1 MENGT
6 CTVLWRTP
14 RLFLRLDR
22 GPRVAWPPLSPVSD
36 RDAAGDRRAHL
47 RAPEPGSPDAH
58 PAPGGRPRAQRKPGH
73 SPAPGGARPV
83 QEARLSAGQRRVRRT
98 ELRPR
103 PPAYRMPFGLGSP
116 VLSGGR
122 RRNHDGK
129 GADARREPMAG
140 STSCSATAS
149 GWPAKGRAWPTPT
162 SRVPLAGDGS
172 WATST
177 CNTTFRACID
187 TWRSWSRTRRCASPM
202 PSRIAC
208 RRRAAGSSGRGD
220 TGRSGEPPARLKS
233 ASAGPATVT
242 CPWLR
247 AGAPPARPRPATDR
261 RPGSGLR
268 RWRRARPGV
277 RPG

>member
-1 MENGT
+1 MEP
-6 CTVLWRTP
+6 VLFYGVPHGCSFGSIVALEWLYRPYRLCRIEMPLETGERTYVRLNPARQTPTLLLEDVP
-14 RLFLRLDR
+14 RT
-22 GPRVAWPPLSPVSD
+22 
-36 RDAAGDRRAHL
+36 
-47 RAPEPGSPDAH
+47 
-58 PAPGGRPRAQRKPGH
+58 QRKPGH

-129 GADARREPMAG
+129 GADARGASLWPDRQAARRPQVAG
-140 STSCSATAS
+140 
-149 GWPAKGRAWPTPT
+149 
-162 SRVPLAGDGS
+162 
-172 WATST
+172 
-177 CNTTFRACID
+177 
-187 TWRSWSRTRRCASPM
+187 
-202 PSRIAC
+202 
-208 RRRAAGSSGRGD
+208 RRRAERGRRLPRGYRSLGTGAGLLRPATRLSAPASTPGEAGAGPGGALRPCHRGSPAGAELRGVQGRGD

-247 AGAPPARPRPATDR
+247 AGAPPARLRPATDR

>member
-47 RAPEPGSPDAH
+47 RAPEPGSPVAH

-129 GADARREPMAG
+129 GADARGASLWPDRQAARRPQVAG
-140 STSCSATAS
+140 
-149 GWPAKGRAWPTPT
+149 
-162 SRVPLAGDGS
+162 
-172 WATST
+172 
-177 CNTTFRACID
+177 
-187 TWRSWSRTRRCASPM
+187 
-202 PSRIAC
+202 
-208 RRRAAGSSGRGD
+208 RRRAERGRRLPRGYRSLGTGAGSAS
-220 TGRSGEPPARLKS
+220 AS

>member
-1 MENGT
+1 MRNVRYLNGDGKWNLY
-6 CTVLWRTP
+6 CFMAYP

-22 GPRVAWPPLSPVSD
+22 GPRVARPPLSPVSD

-129 GADARREPMAG
+129 GADARGASLWPDRQAARRPQVAG
-140 STSCSATAS
+140 
-149 GWPAKGRAWPTPT
+149 
-162 SRVPLAGDGS
+162 
-172 WATST
+172 
-177 CNTTFRACID
+177 
-187 TWRSWSRTRRCASPM
+187 
-202 PSRIAC
+202 
-208 RRRAAGSSGRGD
+208 RRRAERGRRLPRGYRSLGTGAG
-220 TGRSGEPPARLKS
+220 L
-233 ASAGPATVT
+233 
-242 CPWLR
+242 L
-247 AGAPPARPRPATDR
+247 RPATR
-261 RPGSGLR
+261 LSAPASTPGEAGAGPGGALRPCHRGSPAGAELR
-268 RWRRARPGV
+268 EFRER
-277 RPG
+277 